1 MLINFPELKQNLRG
15 YEEVI
20 LHHLLPNG
28 RKQGCEYV
36 ALNPTRVD
44 RNLGSFRINIH
55 TQQWADFATEDRGG
69 DLISLW
75 AYVRNIKNVEA
86 AKQLLK
92 LMER

>member
-1 MLINFPELKQNLRG
+1 MLINFPVLKQKLRG
-15 YEEVI
+15 HEEVI

-28 RKQGCEYV
+28 RKQGRQYV

-75 AYVRNIKNVEA
+75 AYVRNINNVEA

>member
-1 MLINFPELKQNLRG
+1 MLINFPVLKQKLRG
-15 YEEVI
+15 HEEVI

-44 RNLGSFRINIH
+44 RNLGSFRININ
-55 TQQWADFATEDRGG
+55 TQKWADFATEDRGG

-75 AYVRNIKNVEA
+75 AYVRNINNLEA
-86 AKQLLK
+86 ATQILK
-92 LMER
+92 LLGR

>member
-1 MLINFPELKQNLRG
+1 MLINFPVLKQKLRG
-15 YEEVI
+15 HEEVI
-20 LHHLLPNG
+20 LHHLLPGG

-75 AYVRNIKNVEA
+75 AYVRNINNVEA

>member
-15 YEEVI
+15 HEEVI

-44 RNLGSFRINIH
+44 RNLGSFRININ
-55 TQQWADFATEDRGG
+55 TQKWADFATEDRGG

-75 AYVRNIKNVEA
+75 AYVRNINNVEA

>member
-15 YEEVI
+15 YELVI

-44 RNLGSFRINIH
+44 RNLGSFRININ
-55 TQQWADFATEDRGG
+55 TQKWADFATEDRGS
-69 DLISLW
+69 DLVSLW
-75 AYVRNIKNVEA
+75 AYVRNINQVEA
-86 AKQLLK
+86 ATQILK
-92 LMER
+92 LLGR